1 VAIQTHQAEI
11 ERAPMTSAFDNE
23 LQQARADA
31 AKKDGN
37 HTTLEVHLRAA
48 KEWLQNDKILV
59 RARPRVQ

>member
-1 VAIQTHQAEI
+1 
-11 ERAPMTSAFDNE
+11 MTSAFDNE